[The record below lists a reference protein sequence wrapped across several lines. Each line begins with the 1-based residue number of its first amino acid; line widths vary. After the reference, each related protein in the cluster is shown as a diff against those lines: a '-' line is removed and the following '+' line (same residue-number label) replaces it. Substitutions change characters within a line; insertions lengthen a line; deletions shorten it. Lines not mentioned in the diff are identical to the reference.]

1 MDILSFIN
9 PKKTANERDRAES
22 DLFSSEIGPI
32 DSESILLLE
41 KLVHFVD
48 KDELFNLLA
57 TKPLKSKT
65 SKKAV
70 RLMVIP
76 NASTTSKEQPLA
88 FRKKKYIILNSAIFE
103 KKYRSCAGTTTTSKS
118 RDVY

>member
-1 MDILSFIN
+1 
-9 PKKTANERDRAES
+9 
-22 DLFSSEIGPI
+22 
-32 DSESILLLE
+32 LLE

-57 TKPLKSKT
+57 TKPLKNKT

-76 NASTTSKEQPLA
+76 NASEG
-88 FRKKKYIILNSAIFE
+88 KK
-103 KKYRSCAGTTTTSKS
+103 
-118 RDVY
+118 

>member
-1 MDILSFIN
+1 MTGFISNKGN
-9 PKKTANERDRAES
+9 PSEASKDDRNPFS
-22 DLFSSEIGPI
+22 DEIGAI
-32 DSESILLLE
+32 DSESVKLLE

-76 NASTTSKEQPLA
+76 NSK
-88 FRKKKYIILNSAIFE
+88 
-103 KKYRSCAGTTTTSKS
+103 
-118 RDVY
+118 